1 MNEEVTIVKQGFSVE
16 LTDDCEISEFPITIR
31 NLIMGI
37 TPQKPIPERILQS
50 GNRTIIFWNDG
61 TKTIVK
67 LADDEVDNPYNAFCS
82 ALAKKIYGSTSAVHK
97 LVENNYQYQ
106 VPKGLREKTG
116 KKYV

>member
-1 MNEEVTIVKQGFSVE
+1 MPVRV
-16 LTDDCEISEFPITIR
+16 DDCMINNIPIPKLLFDIISEIYQR
-31 NLIMGI
+31 
-37 TPQKPIPERILQS
+37 KPIPERILQS